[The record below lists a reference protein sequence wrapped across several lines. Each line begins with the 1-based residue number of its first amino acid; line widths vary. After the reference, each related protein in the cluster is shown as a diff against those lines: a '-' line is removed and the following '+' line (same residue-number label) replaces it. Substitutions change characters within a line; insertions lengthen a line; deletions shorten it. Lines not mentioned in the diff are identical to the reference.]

1 MSSAL
6 IDPTTRAGEAAS
18 DCFEVRTTAYDRF
31 RAALR
36 VRGGLDAASAPVLAE
51 VIAGHLRARRRFVR
65 LDVLGLRIC
74 EPGAARVLLEA
85 HRTLLAARG
94 TLILTGV
101 TRSLHHALEQAGLAQ
116 DLFTVPVCAHEEAN
130 HAPAGQLAS
139 ARSFGNTSSA

>member
-6 IDPTTRAGEAAS
+6 IDPKTRAGEAAS
-18 DCFEVRTTAYDRF
+18 DSFDVHTTAYDRF

-65 LDVLGLRIC
+65 LDVLGLQIC
-74 EPGAARVLLEA
+74 DPGAARVLLEA
-85 HRTLLAARG
+85 HRSLLAERG

-101 TRSLHHALEQAGLAQ
+101 TRTLHHALEQAGLAQ
-116 DLFTVPVCAHEEAN
+116 DLFTVPACAHEQADGE
-130 HAPAGQLAS
+130 PADQLAS
-139 ARSFGNTSSA
+139 VWSFGNT